1 MSFGIWV
8 VVLLSCLLAFLAT
21 WFWVVYLIDIG
32 NLSGAAGDFYV
43 AWNMQ
48 KMPEE
53 ILVHDIGVSMRVYAR
68 EPKP

>member
-1 MSFGIWV
+1 MIWG
-8 VVLLSCLLAFLAT
+8 VVLLACMLAVPAT
-21 WFWVVYLIDIG
+21 WFWVVYLIQIG

-53 ILVHDIGVSMRVYAR
+53 ILVQDSGVSMRVYAR